1 MKKQPHLLK
10 ALMSD
15 GDLKRLQT
23 LLANP
28 KTKGSIRK
36 TLISKLGQLGLK
48 AKKAD
53 EIVEIAIKEIM
64 RSKT

>member
-1 MKKQPHLLK
+1 
-10 ALMSD
+10 MSD